1 MPSWGSLNAP
11 TRTKGSLMSD
21 TSTLPRNSASTQDAV
36 TRLEREL
43 AAQARYRWVWRITV
57 PLLLVVIYFGYRAWS
72 EAHEPPPKPRFVETA
87 VETRSVVQL
96 VESTGRLKPLTEVQ
110 VGAQVSGRVVR
121 VLVDFNSPVKK
132 GDLLAEI
139 DPQLFGAQVGQ
150 VTSQLRAAEANV
162 ERAQARVAIT
172 KLDLE
177 RVGNLSQEGIASK
190 GELDQARSAH
200 EVAIAELAAS
210 RANIAGLQS
219 QLMCAR
225 TTLEYTK
232 IYSPIDGVVVNRSI
246 EPGQTVAANFSA
258 PVLFLIAQDLSQM
271 QVLADIDEA
280 DVGKL
285 AERMPAKIS
294 VDAFLGEQFQG
305 RVTQIRYSPN
315 EVQGVVTY
323 SAVIDV
329 DNPDLKLRP
338 GMTATVAVTT
348 QEAKD
353 VPAVRNA
360 ALRFKPDVEKLELQ
374 PLQFGQ
380 GRVFQVSGGSVG
392 AEEVSPRVI
401 AVGITDGLWTQVKSG
416 LNLGDLVVTEQL
428 DKEEKKRKFMGLF

>member
-1 MPSWGSLNAP
+1 M
-11 TRTKGSLMSD
+11 TRVALKVATMSD
-21 TSTLPRNSASTQDAV
+21 TSTLSRNSASTQDAV

-43 AAQARYRWVWRITV
+43 ASQARHRWLWRIAI
-57 PLLLVVIYFGYRAWS
+57 PIGIGLAWFAYRAWS
-72 EAHEPPPKPRFVETA
+72 QAHEPPPKARFVEVPIEA
-87 VETRSVVQL
+87 RSVVQL

-121 VLVDFNSPVKK
+121 VLVDFNSKVKK

-150 VTSQLRAAEANV
+150 VNSQLDVAKANV
-162 ERAQARVAIT
+162 ERARSRVQAT
-172 KLDLE
+172 QLDLE
-177 RVGNLSQEGIASK
+177 RITNLSHEGIASR

-200 EVAIAELAAS
+200 DVAVAELAAAQ
-210 RANIAGLQS
+210 ANISGLRS
-219 QLMCAR
+219 QLLSAR

-232 IYSPIDGVVVNRSI
+232 IHSPIDGVVVNRSI
-246 EPGQTVAANFSA
+246 EPGQTVAANFAA
-258 PVLFLIAQDLSQM
+258 PVLFVIAQDLSKM

-294 VDAFLGEQFQG
+294 VDAFLGEHFQG

-329 DNPDLKLRP
+329 DNPELKLRP

-348 QEAKD
+348 KEAKD

-360 ALRFKPDVEKLELQ
+360 ALRFKPEGENLELQ

-380 GRVFQVSGGSVG
+380 GRVFQVSGGAIGS
-392 AEEVSPRVI
+392 EEIAPKVVSI
-401 AVGITDGLWTQVKSG
+401 GITDGVWTQITSG
-416 LNLGDLVVTEQL
+416 LENGNKVVTEQL
-428 DKEEKKRKFMGLF
+428 DKEVKKRKFLGLF

>member
-1 MPSWGSLNAP
+1 M
-11 TRTKGSLMSD
+11 TRVALKVATMSD
-21 TSTLPRNSASTQDAV
+21 TSTLSRNSASTQDAV

-43 AAQARYRWVWRITV
+43 ASQARHRWLWRIAI
-57 PLLLVVIYFGYRAWS
+57 PIGIGLAWFAYRAWS
-72 EAHEPPPKPRFVETA
+72 QAHEPPPKARFVEVPIEA
-87 VETRSVVQL
+87 RSVVQL

-121 VLVDFNSPVKK
+121 VLVDFNSKVKK

-150 VTSQLRAAEANV
+150 VNSQLDVAKANV
-162 ERAQARVAIT
+162 ERARSRVQAT
-172 KLDLE
+172 QLDLE
-177 RVGNLSQEGIASK
+177 RITNLSHEGIASR

-200 EVAIAELAAS
+200 DVAVAELAAAQ
-210 RANIAGLQS
+210 ANISGLRS
-219 QLMCAR
+219 QLLSAR

-232 IYSPIDGVVVNRSI
+232 IHSPIDGVVVNRSI
-246 EPGQTVAANFSA
+246 EPGQTVAANFAA
-258 PVLFLIAQDLSQM
+258 PVLFVIAQDLSKM

-294 VDAFLGEQFQG
+294 VDAFLGEHFQG

-329 DNPDLKLRP
+329 DNPELKLRP

-348 QEAKD
+348 KEAKD

-360 ALRFKPDVEKLELQ
+360 ALRFKPEGENLELQ

-380 GRVFQVSGGSVG
+380 GRVFQVSGGAIGS
-392 AEEVSPRVI
+392 EEIAPKVVSI
-401 AVGITDGLWTQVKSG
+401 GITDGVWTQITSG
-416 LNLGDLVVTEQL
+416 LENGNKVVTEQL
-428 DKEEKKRKFMGLF
+428 DKEVKKRKFMGLF

>member
-1 MPSWGSLNAP
+1 MTRVALNVA
-11 TRTKGSLMSD
+11 TMSD
-21 TSTLPRNSASTQDAV
+21 TSALSRNSASTQDAV

-43 AAQARYRWVWRITV
+43 ASQARNRWLWRIAI
-57 PLLLVVIYFGYRAWS
+57 PIGVVLAWFGYRAWS
-72 EAHEPPPKPRFVETA
+72 KAHEPPPKARFVE
-87 VETRSVVQL
+87 VPIEPRSVVQL

-121 VLVDFNSPVKK
+121 VLVDFNSKVRK

-150 VTSQLRAAEANV
+150 VNSQLEVAKANI
-162 ERAQARVAIT
+162 ERARSRVQVT
-172 KLDLE
+172 QLDLE
-177 RVGNLSQEGIASK
+177 RITNLSHEGIASR
-190 GELDQARSAH
+190 GELDQARSTYD
-200 EVAIAELAAS
+200 VAVAELAAAQ
-210 RANIAGLQS
+210 ANISGLRS
-219 QLMCAR
+219 QLLSAR

-232 IYSPIDGVVVNRSI
+232 IHSPIDGVVVNRSI
-246 EPGQTVAANFSA
+246 EPGQTVAANFAA
-258 PVLFLIAQDLSQM
+258 PVLFVIAQDLSKM

-285 AERMPAKIS
+285 AEQMPAKIS
-294 VDAFLGEQFQG
+294 VDAFLGEHFQG

-329 DNPDLKLRP
+329 DNPELKLRP

-348 QEAKD
+348 KEAKD

-360 ALRFKPDVEKLELQ
+360 ALRFKPEGENLDLQ

-380 GRVFQVSGGSVG
+380 GRVFQVSGGAVG
-392 AEEVSPRVI
+392 SEEVTAKVVSI
-401 AVGITDGLWTQVKSG
+401 GITDGVWTQVTSG
-416 LNLGDLVVTEQL
+416 LENGNEVVTEQL
-428 DKEEKKRKFMGLF
+428 DKEVKKRKFMGLF

>member
-1 MPSWGSLNAP
+1 MG
-11 TRTKGSLMSD
+11 D
-21 TSTLPRNSASTQDAV
+21 TSSLPRTASTQDAV
-36 TRLEREL
+36 TRLENEL
-43 AAQARYRWVWRITV
+43 AAQARNRWLWRIAIPIALV
-57 PLLLVVIYFGYRAWS
+57 LLWFGYQAWS
-72 EAHEPPPKPRFVETA
+72 EASEPPPKPRFVEVL
-87 VETRSVVQL
+87 VEPRSVVQL

-121 VLVDFNSPVKK
+121 VLVDFNSQVKK
-132 GDLLAEI
+132 GELLAEI
-139 DPQLFGAQVGQ
+139 DPQIFGAQVGQ
-150 VTSQLRAAEANV
+150 VNSQLAAARANV
-162 ERAQARVAIT
+162 ERARLRVQIT

-177 RVGNLSQEGIASK
+177 RIANLAQEGIASK

-200 EVAIAELAAS
+200 DVAGAELVAAE
-210 RANIAGLQS
+210 ANISGLQA
-219 QLMCAR
+219 QLMSAR

-246 EPGQTVAANFSA
+246 EPGQTVAANFAA
-258 PVLFLIAQDLSQM
+258 PVLFVIAQDLSKM

-285 AERMPAKIS
+285 AEQMPAKIS
-294 VDAFLGEQFQG
+294 VDAFLGEHFEG

-338 GMTATVAVTT
+338 GMTATVAVATR
-348 QEAKD
+348 EVKD

-360 ALRFKPDVEKLELQ
+360 ALRFKPDVEQLELQ
-374 PLQFGQ
+374 PLSFGE
-380 GRVFQVSGGSVG
+380 GRVFRVSGGPVG
-392 AEEVSPRVI
+392 AEEVAPHVVSI
-401 AVGITDGLWTQVKSG
+401 GITDGLWTQVTAG
-416 LNLGDLVVTEQL
+416 LAVGDKVVTEQL